1 MTYNNKEIM
10 KIVKQ
15 ILGDNATGVYIND
28 QVVKRDLGNDDMPL
42 VSQLGTTPF
51 IIQDTDDFKIESGL
65 TRLCIIP
72 KNKKIDWVIKIPITG
87 VYKEEFYNEDEGLY
101 YEWDNENFKGL
112 TQAGASEYDSCD
124 EERSIYE
131 NASLDAKKFMADN
144 IYIGLYNGIAIYIQE
159 KTYICNSGMGWYK
172 SRFGHDDKF
181 LCHEVEYLFDV
192 GADIESE
199 IFLYNVI
206 LLIGFQ
212 KAIQIFEEFGNFDD
226 LHEQNYGFNSQGIPV
241 LFDYAGYQWGNHYS
255 LIA

>member
-1 MTYNNKEIM
+1 MIYNKQEIM
-10 KIVKQ
+10 NIVRQ

-28 QVVKRDLGNDDMPL
+28 QVVTRDLGNDDMPL

-101 YEWDNENFKGL
+101 YEWDSENFKGL
-112 TQAGASEYDSCD
+112 TQVGTSEYDSCD
-124 EERSIYE
+124 EERAMYE

-144 IYIGLYNGIAIYIQE
+144 IYIDLYNGIAIYIQE